1 MSRKES
7 IRFLMQKLFT
17 ALFTLLLV
25 TLFSFL
31 LMRLSP
37 IDPAE
42 AYVKRNSAMVTQE
55 QIDAARIQLGYD
67 KPLYIQY
74 ASWLGEAVHL
84 NFGTSLAT
92 GHPVVSELHDA
103 LPTTLIVVAISSVIT
118 IMGVLI
124 FGYLGYI
131 GHGNWTHKL
140 LRFTGVLGV
149 SIPAFYI
156 ATAFIDVFAIKVGA
170 ISVVGNSGLSRYV
183 PAALCLCLSGMCFY
197 SQMLTDALL
206 HEMNQDYCVYAKCCG
221 LSETRILLFHALP
234 HAMID
239 LLPNFAQMIGM
250 SLANAAI
257 VERVFS
263 LSGLGYLIVD
273 SVIARDAPVIHASV
287 LVLAGALVIM
297 DVIAEIAQKLLKR
310 EL

>member
-1 MSRKES
+1 MKRKDVLRY
-7 IRFLMQKLFT
+7 IIQKIF
-17 ALFTLLLV
+17 AAIFTLLLV

-55 QIDAARIQLGYD
+55 QIDTARIRLGYD
-67 KPLYIQY
+67 KPLHIQY
-74 ASWLGEAVHL
+74 FSWLGKALHL

-92 GHPVVSELHDA
+92 GLPVVSELEDA
-103 LPTTLIVVAISSVIT
+103 LPTTLVIVAISAAIT

-124 FGYLGYI
+124 FGCLGYI
-131 GHGNWTHKL
+131 SHHHCTYKL
-140 LRFTGVLGV
+140 LRFIGILGV

-170 ISVVGNSGLSRYV
+170 ISVVGNSGLSRYG
-183 PAALCLCLSGMCFY
+183 PAALCLCISGMCFY

-206 HEMNQDYCVYAKCCG
+206 HEMDQDYCVYAKCRG
-221 LSETRILLFHALP
+221 ISEIRILVFHALP

-239 LLPNFAQMIGM
+239 LLPNFAQMLGM

-263 LSGLGYLIVD
+263 LSGLGYLMID
-273 SVIARDAPVIHASV
+273 SVIARDAPIIHASV